1 MRVVF
6 VCTGNICRSPM
17 AEGFAR
23 AVAGGVE
30 FSSGGTHAVVG
41 HEATAAAQRVLAEVG
56 IDVSEHRAR
65 LVHDALVPLP
75 DAVYAM
81 SLRQVDAVLAAHREL
96 AGRVE
101 LLDPTGR
108 EVEDP
113 YGADES
119 VYRAVRD
126 QIRRAIGERAA
137 AWR

>member
-23 AVAGGVE
+23 ATARGVE
-30 FSSGGTHAVVG
+30 FCSGGTHAVVG
-41 HEATAAAQRVLAEVG
+41 QESTAAAQRVMAEVG
-56 IDVSEHRAR
+56 IDVSGHRAR

-81 SLRQVDAVLAAHREL
+81 TVCQVDAVLGDHREL

-101 LLDPTGR
+101 LLDPAGS

-113 YGADES
+113 YGAAES

>member
-41 HEATAAAQRVLAEVG
+41 HEATPAAQRVMAEVG

-81 SLRQVDAVLAAHREL
+81 TLRQVDTVLANHRAL
-96 AGRVE
+96 AGRIE
-101 LLDPTGR
+101 LLDPTGS

-119 VYRAVRD
+119 RYRAVRD
-126 QIRRAIGERAA
+126 QIRRAIGERAG